1 MRTQKNLVIFIKRSK
16 KINLLRKTSSL
27 LATFQDSQPE
37 VLIRRKA
44 VLITFPFRY
53 APVSSLGEIFLPI
66 IPVSLKSVTG
76 WKEFEFLVDTGAD
89 LTTMPNS
96 TLKLL
101 GKSEKDCKKGTAEG
115 IGGKIITTWETEIW
129 LKIANRQ
136 LKVRCAIT
144 QDDRTPFLL
153 GRVDLLDDV
162 FSLHI
167 DSKEKLI
174 IFETI

>member
-1 MRTQKNLVIFIKRSK
+1 MPKNLVIFMKRSEK
-16 KINLLRKTSSL
+16 PNLLRKTDLSL
-27 LATFQDSQPE
+27 AIFPDSPPE
-37 VLIRRKA
+37 VH
-44 VLITFPFRY
+44 ITFPFRY
-53 APVSSLGEIFLPI
+53 APVSSLGKIFLPL
-66 IPVSLKSVTG
+66 IPVSIKSVTG

-89 LTTMPNS
+89 LTMLPNS

-101 GKSEKDCKKGTAEG
+101 GKSEKDCKKSTAEG

-144 QDDRTPFLL
+144 ADDRTPFLL

-167 DSKEKLI
+167 DSIKKLI